1 MTWNLVTNSTVVR
14 TELDKDCTELEQ
26 WFISNDPQ
34 IQLPLILFSLDG
46 VNKRRMLS
54 GAIN

>member
-1 MTWNLVTNSTVVR
+1 MTNSTVVR